1 MAPTRP
7 FIMLAVLTIVLLFPM
22 LGYAQLQRDENGN
35 NPLQT
40 RAKSKPRGLL
50 NPLFNWASDDSHGIL
65 MGAIQKIDLDNNS
78 ITLLNQQVTIDEDTV
93 FLGKLT
99 SLADLKTGRTI
110 MVTAQVSNDK
120 ITALEIYRMPKPTKK
135 KK

>member
-1 MAPTRP
+1 
-7 FIMLAVLTIVLLFPM
+7 
-22 LGYAQLQRDENGN
+22 
-35 NPLQT
+35 
-40 RAKSKPRGLL
+40 
-50 NPLFNWASDDSHGIL
+50 